1 MAELKDGT
9 YINPKEDYG
18 KISLISANYYQ
29 LKAKTK
35 QIQLLKTAEKANLIN
50 EYIKSDC
57 EIFEPVLL
65 NAFEEGSVELYNQK
79 AELFRFITE
88 INVYGKHIRNNLSN
102 QDILRHPDD
111 PFLLLQEYQGKSL
124 PCHP

>member
-1 MAELKDGT
+1 MSGYK
-9 YINPKEDYG
+9 YI
-18 KISLISANYYQ
+18 
-29 LKAKTK
+29 
-35 QIQLLKTAEKANLIN
+35 KTAEKANLIN

-88 INVYGKHIRNNLSN
+88 INVYGKHTRNNLSN
-102 QDILRHPDD
+102 QDIINNIMEDHNMETIATLNIIN
-111 PFLLLQEYQGKSL
+111 LTNSKISL
-124 PCHP
+124 STSGYAIFSIPLGR